1 MKIYETQNRRMRRN
15 FAQSVDVATFDYNDP
30 LEDKDRRQRV
40 VGMVDVALVNQRAK
54 LAVRKPFEEIDTASA
69 FQTKVEFGTWMDKFQ
84 HREGDRIDSYVTSI
98 MQKYCTPRAKD
109 LKVGGSRVARM
120 ANSIDM
126 TRTADDFFPRAKMR
140 QEDSKTELSTKN
152 TARN

>member
-69 FQTKVEFGTWMDKFQ
+69 FQTKVEFGTWMDKF
-84 HREGDRIDSYVTSI
+84 
-98 MQKYCTPRAKD
+98 
-109 LKVGGSRVARM
+109 
-120 ANSIDM
+120 
-126 TRTADDFFPRAKMR
+126 
-140 QEDSKTELSTKN
+140 
-152 TARN
+152 